1 MNLDPQALIAQ
12 YGWYLGTFVYACLSG
27 VIPVLNCEVFL
38 IVLAATAP
46 RDLLVPLIVTTTAGQ
61 MVAKSLL
68 YWGGRGVVRLPAR
81 YQDVLASFGCRL
93 GAGWKAPALV
103 FASAVVGV
111 PPFYAM
117 SIACGA
123 LRWSFLSFLVFG
135 SLGRLLRFSMVLLV
149 PAGLGKA
156 WLPNLGPWGMTA
168 VAVVIGLLLCIPL
181 LRRSRTKE
189 DVAPVNS

>member
-1 MNLDPQALIAQ
+1 MSLDPQALIAQ
-12 YGWYLGTFVYACLSG
+12 YGWYLGTFLYASLSG

-38 IVLAATAP
+38 LVLAATAP
-46 RDLLVPLIVTTTAGQ
+46 RHMLVSLIVTTTVGQ
-61 MVAKSLL
+61 MLAKSLL

-81 YQDVLASFGCRL
+81 YQNVLASFGCTL

-123 LRWSFLSFLVFG
+123 LRWSFASFLIFG
-135 SLGRLLRFSMVLLV
+135 TLGRLVRFSMVLLV
-149 PAGLGKA
+149 PAGFGKT
-156 WLPNLGPWGMTA
+156 WLPNVGPWALVGGI
-168 VAVVIGLLLCIPL
+168 VLVGLLVGVSLA
-181 LRRSRTKE
+181 RRARSKE
-189 DVAPVNS
+189 GVATVNS